1 MRVVVFTMEVNNID
15 FEKDGSSE
23 EHAMVTAA
31 TRKNLEHCAQVTQV
45 SDANTMTP
53 PVCSN
58 LLRTLTKLLDTGCV
72 YVLSVCCT
80 TCG

>member
-15 FEKDGSSE
+15 FEDAENDSS
-23 EHAMVTAA
+23 AITAA
-31 TRKNLEHCAQVTQV
+31 TRKNLEHCAQVSQV
-45 SDANTMTP
+45 SDANTMIP